1 MKKLL
6 LLLMLLTVTVAEGY
20 ELSGTWNIYGTG
32 FVEKSFVRISLKLAG
47 EMELFT
53 CKVSEL
59 SGDVLQILS
68 NDTVTVINRYDV
80 DQNLSCLRG
89 YNINLRVYAL
99 DNAGFDVKIWDDN
112 IPNGIRLPVVYP
124 EFEATLNEPFTLP
137 SVTQNGL
144 TYTVSFT
151 SENAGKLRVKGYID
165 TTIGDIELN
174 SDAAIWKNGTPQ
186 PSTESETKSG
196 CNSGLGI
203 FALMMMLLAGVYK
216 LVRN

>member
-6 LLLMLLTVTVAEGY
+6 LMMLLTVAVAAEAY

-32 FVEKSFVRISLKLAG
+32 FVEKSFVRISLKLSG

-59 SGDVLQILS
+59 SSDVLQILS

-80 DQNLSCLRG
+80 DQDLSCLRA
-89 YNINLRVYAL
+89 YDINLRVYAL
-99 DNAGFDVKIWDDN
+99 DKSGFDVKIWDDN
-112 IPNGIRLPVVYP
+112 IPNGIRLPIVYP
-124 EFEATLNEPFTLP
+124 EFEATLNNPFTLP
-137 SVTQNGL
+137 SITQNGL

-151 SENAGKLRVKGYID
+151 SETSGKLRVQGYID

-174 SDAAIWKNGTPQ
+174 SDAAIWKYGTVQ

-196 CNSGLGI
+196 CNMGMGI
-203 FALMMMLLAGVYK
+203 IALMMLLAGVYK
-216 LVRN
+216 FVRN

>member
-6 LLLMLLTVTVAEGY
+6 LLILLTVTVAAEAY
-20 ELSGTWNIYGTG
+20 ELSGSWNVYGTG

-47 EMELFT
+47 EMELSS
-53 CKVSEL
+53 CKVSEID
-59 SGDVLQILS
+59 GDVLQILS

-80 DQNLSCLRG
+80 DQNLSCLNG
-89 YNINLRVYAL
+89 YDINLRVYAL
-99 DNAGFDVKIWDDN
+99 DKSGIDVKIWDDN
-112 IPNGIRLPVVYP
+112 IPNGIRLPIVYP
-124 EFEATLNEPFTLP
+124 EFEATLNDPFTLP

-151 SENAGKLRVKGYID
+151 SENAGKLRVTGYID

-174 SDAAIWKNGTPQ
+174 SDATIWKNGTPQ

-196 CNSGLGI
+196 CNSGMGI
-203 FALMMMLLAGVYK
+203 FALMMMLLAGRYK
-216 LVRN
+216 FVRN

>member
-1 MKKLL
+1 MKKFL
-6 LLLMLLTVTVAEGY
+6 LLLMLLTVTFAEAY

-59 SGDVLQILS
+59 SDDVLQILS

-80 DQNLSCLRG
+80 DQNLSCLRA
-89 YNINLRVYAL
+89 YDINLRVYAL
-99 DNAGFDVKIWDDN
+99 DKSGIDVKIWDDN
-112 IPNGIRLPVVYP
+112 IPNGIRLPIVYP
-124 EFEATLNEPFTLP
+124 EFEATLNDPFTFP

-151 SENAGKLRVKGYID
+151 SETSGKLRVQGYID
-165 TTIGDIELN
+165 TSIGDIELN

-203 FALMMMLLAGVYK
+203 FALMMLLAGRYK
-216 LVRN
+216 FVRN